1 MKFKFAI
8 IGITALLLIMFVKQ
22 TMEHGFNVLNLI
34 GIIVVAVFLFW
45 IDHKLER
52 PVTKESLKQNIK
64 RTRHK

>member
-64 RTRHK
+64 RTRYK